1 MDPNDYYPKQNPDRE
16 PDYDNSASNSSDQNN
31 RNYDDQNYNHS
42 GYGNSNYDNQ
52 NYNYSD
58 FSNPYYNNQNYNYS
72 DSGSS
77 NYNNQNYNNSGSN
90 NYNYNN
96 SGNSNGS
103 QVSDSNG
110 MSAASLVLGIASL
123 VLTCCSGG
131 FGLPLAALGII
142 LALLSRRGRHMN
154 TQAKVGLG
162 LSIGGIALAV
172 VAFALSMIIL
182 LGSDMYSTMTDMM
195 NRYDMSTESGMEEF
209 LEDWEDYLY
218 EGTFPEDIS
227 QNSLFP
233 ENAGPYMEDY
243 DLSTDDFI

>member
-52 NYNYSD
+52 NYSNSGS
-58 FSNPYYNNQNYNYS
+58 SNPNYNNQNYNYS

-77 NYNNQNYNNSGSN
+77 NYNNQNYSNSGSN

-96 SGNSNGS
+96 PGNSNGS

-195 NRYDMSTESGMEEF
+195 NRYEKSTESGMEEF
-209 LEDWEDYLY
+209 LEDREDNLN